1 MRENTLVLVRYLFPF
16 DFAMGENFF
25 QYTGVVLFGMNS
37 QNRWQGN
44 QRQEQALS
52 MELMNGTFNNQPA
65 NHNSIQQ
72 TNRIP

>member
-16 DFAMGENFF
+16 DLAMGEKFS
-25 QYTGVVLFGMNS
+25 QHTSVVLFGVDS

-52 MELMNGTFNNQPA
+52 MELMNGTFNSQHV
-65 NHNSIQQ
+65 NHNSHQQ